1 MEKENTKKV
10 TNCDDDDDDDD
21 DDDEKFVNHRLNSF
35 QDVSTSLSI
44 EHLLLTSVEAF

>member
-1 MEKENTKKV
+1 MEKEHTKKV
-10 TNCDDDDDDDD
+10 TNCDDDDDDD